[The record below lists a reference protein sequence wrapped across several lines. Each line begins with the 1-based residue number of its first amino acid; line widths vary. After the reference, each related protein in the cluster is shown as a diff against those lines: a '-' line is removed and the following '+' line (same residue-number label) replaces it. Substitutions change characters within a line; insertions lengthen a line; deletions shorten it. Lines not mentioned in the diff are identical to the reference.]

1 MSVLSRR
8 PLLALLASFALLA
21 LLVLPRPAHAGVL
34 VAGATDCEDQ
44 ALARPF
50 LPWLDPA
57 SYFLVPDG
65 SFEAGARDWA
75 LEDGAAVVAGGE
87 PHDVSHSGA
96 LAALRLGGAGS
107 ATSPAVCVGLEHPT
121 ARLFARNTGSL
132 LGTLRVDVKFEDAAG
147 GVHALPVAL
156 LLGGRQWAPTLPL
169 PLIANLLPLLPGS
182 HTAIALRFTAQGG
195 DWEIDDVH
203 VDPYRKG

>member
-8 PLLALLASFALLA
+8 ALLALLAPLA
-21 LLVLPRPAHAGVL
+21 LLILPRPAHAGVL
-34 VAGATDCEDQ
+34 VASATDCEDQ
-44 ALARPF
+44 VLAQPF

-57 SYFLVPDG
+57 AYFLLPDG
-65 SFEAGARDWA
+65 SFEAGGRGWA
-75 LEDGAAVVAGGE
+75 LEDGAGVVAGGE
-87 PHDVSHSGA
+87 PHDVSHNGA
-96 LAALRLGGAGS
+96 LAALRLGGGGS

-132 LGTLRVDVKFEDAAG
+132 LGTLRVDVEFEDAAG
-147 GVHALPVAL
+147 EVHALPVAL
-156 LLGGRQWAPTLPL
+156 LLGGQRWAPTLPL
-169 PLIANLLPLLPGS
+169 AMIANLLPLLPGS